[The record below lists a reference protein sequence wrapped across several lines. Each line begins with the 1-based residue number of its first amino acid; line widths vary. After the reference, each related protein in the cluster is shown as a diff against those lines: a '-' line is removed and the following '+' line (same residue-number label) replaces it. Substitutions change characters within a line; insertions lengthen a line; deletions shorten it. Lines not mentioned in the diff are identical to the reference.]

1 MPLAERFDV
10 GMGTA
15 IAAAIVASVS
25 AFYLP
30 GPLMALIRE
39 ATRVVWGGT

>member
-1 MPLAERFDV
+1 VLPERLDLA
-10 GMGTA
+10 MGTTLLAAVVA
-15 IAAAIVASVS
+15 IAS

-39 ATRVVWGGT
+39 ALRVVEAGA